1 MKTLAL
7 FGLLAA
13 SAFGADQSLNISAG
27 LTYSP
32 SNPTTTVLKAEDAR
46 ILIQSALGIGHPEA
60 DRTYIIHAAE
70 YQQGRQTPSQQHWYV
85 FNPDGKLKLLKSV
98 NAAATP
104 ARDCTTGAV
113 DSRVSS
119 PSTAVTNQT
128 ELSEDPRILGIKK
141 LGMVY
146 LHIACGLPEEQLN
159 AAINSEDVKEKL
171 AKDAKLQSDPLKEE
185 DLDPQITSFRA
196 SIRRVRPATLSLP
209 EVNAS
214 HGKKEVWQELQVL
227 KWLID
232 LHDTG
237 ISDSVA
243 LAAEGRVKLAPFG
256 GLLVDEVLTKLV
268 TIGYRI
274 EIAKKKPQPLEHLS
288 AIAGLAIGAQGE
300 FSQMTKIVK
309 LRKVGFAAGG
319 VFNSDYV
326 PSNMDITAAYTTG
339 SDGKETE
346 IGKQSFLNEGL
357 YWYDFSLALPVKTY
371 NEFRYNQTSGG
382 ITVNKIEKVNVWAL
396 FNAGIPRDLTKTHL
410 QYIPTF
416 VYGMP
421 IAGQPLK
428 HHMFGGAIGLN
439 RANFFVGVRMDRK
452 VFVTDYTR
460 PLSGSNTFQLW
471 RTHLTYGINFPVG
484 TVVDA
489 LKQKAKGN

>member
-1 MKTLAL
+1 
-7 FGLLAA
+7 
-13 SAFGADQSLNISAG
+13 
-27 LTYSP
+27 
-32 SNPTTTVLKAEDAR
+32 
-46 ILIQSALGIGHPEA
+46 
-60 DRTYIIHAAE
+60 
-70 YQQGRQTPSQQHWYV
+70 
-85 FNPDGKLKLLKSV
+85 
-98 NAAATP
+98 
-104 ARDCTTGAV
+104 
-113 DSRVSS
+113 
-119 PSTAVTNQT
+119 
-128 ELSEDPRILGIKK
+128 
-141 LGMVY
+141 MVY

-159 AAINSEDVKEKL
+159 AAINSQDVKKKL
-171 AKDAKLQSDPLKEE
+171 AEDAKLQSDPLKEV
-185 DLDPQITSFRA
+185 DLDREITTFRA
-196 SIRRVRPATLSLP
+196 SIRKARPAFSFP
-209 EVNAS
+209 EVKATPN
-214 HGKKEVWQELQVL
+214 KKETHQELQVIQWVINL
-227 KWLID
+227 Q
-232 LHDTG
+232 DTG

-243 LAAEGRVKLAPFG
+243 LAAEGRLKLKPFG

-274 EIAKKKPQPLEHLS
+274 EITKKKPQPLEHLS
-288 AIAGLAIGAQGE
+288 SIAGLAIGAQAE
-300 FSQMTKIVK
+300 FSQMMKTVK

-319 VFNSDYV
+319 VFSSDYV
-326 PSNMDITAAYTTG
+326 PSNMDITAAYT
-339 SDGKETE
+339 SDSKEAE
-346 IGKQSFLNEGL
+346 IGKQTFLNEGL

-396 FNAGIPRDLTKTHL
+396 FNAGKPRDLTKTHL

-452 VFVTDYTR
+452 VFVTDFTR